1 MKKIDRA
8 IEQKM
13 MKFGIMGTE
22 MVTVEINLTP
32 EEKEEFLNCEKYD
45 SGNYSWEFEGN
56 TLVISYTEETEE
68 KINDLKKRFGG
79 RVLTEEEF
87 EELEFFSEDV
97 DHIENNGISG
107 VDPSKTWYTCYLVDG
122 TEFDFYR

>member
-1 MKKIDRA
+1 MKKIDKA

-107 VDPSKTWYTCYLVDG
+107 ADPSKTWYTCYLVDG
-122 TEFDFYR
+122 TEFDFYG

>member
-22 MVTVEINLTP
+22 MVTIEINLTP

-56 TLVISYTEETEE
+56 TLVISYTEEAEE
-68 KINDLKKRFGG
+68 KINDLKKDS
-79 RVLTEEEF
+79 EEE
-87 EELEFFSEDV
+87 S
-97 DHIENNGISG
+97 
-107 VDPSKTWYTCYLVDG
+107 
-122 TEFDFYR
+122 